1 MKDHKS
7 SNAKPH
13 SKKPCLALPLH
24 QAIRDG
30 DEYFIDKLFHYQC
43 APDINTTDELGLSP
57 LHLAV
62 LQKEQGIARILIKN
76 GANVN
81 AKSSESKMLPEK
93 VVCFAAAHGKIKVL
107 KMMLD
112 NGTQLK
118 DHFLV
123 QIAAANGFEDVLKL
137 FIKNGVDVSL
147 PISEYQIPL
156 FEAVFNRDSWKMV
169 LILNLIVVQLRKIK
183 LAKVPFKLQLN
194 KMIFFQLGL

>member
-1 MKDHKS
+1 MK
-7 SNAKPH
+7 
-13 SKKPCLALPLH
+13 LTPLH
-24 QAIRDG
+24 IAALNG
-30 DEYFIDKLFHYQC
+30 SYEVVV
-43 APDINTTDELGLSP
+43 ELL
-57 LHLAV
+57 
-62 LQKEQGIARILIKN
+62 KN
-76 GANVN
+76 GADIN
-81 AKSSESKMLPEK
+81 AESTKKVVRPIQCAIHSGSKKMVRLLMKNGAKFELYCIWHDEDVEMTIAEK
-93 VVCFAAAHGKIKVL
+93 VVCFAPAHGKIKVL
-107 KMMLD
+107 KMLLD

-123 QIAAANGFEDVLKL
+123 QITAANGFEDVLKL

-194 KMIFFQLGL
+194 KMIFFQLGI